1 MAEHIFHYTSI
12 ENLLLILKTK
22 SICFNSLENVDD
34 MEEKETED
42 LKNFGRFYYV
52 SCWNKSSKESIP
64 LWTMYSQDMQG
75 VRIELPKFP
84 FKKQT
89 YSKGEIYFNEHKIE
103 YIDVDKLYKDT
114 KMVLLDGGIKLFDI
128 EYTDNEKLLYP
139 TIKNINS
146 ENLLEYDFSKLGR
159 YKRSNWSFQEECRYG
174 VLLVPWN
181 MECLNKII
189 KMDKFG
195 NNELKMAINEL
206 IKLLENQ
213 NTVAT
218 CKRFYL
224 EIDESKL
231 KKMKIL
237 LGPKVTEAQEE
248 IVKLIVKEY
257 CPEIKINRSKLK
269 IN

>member
-1 MAEHIFHYTSI
+1 MAENIFHYTSI

-84 FKKQT
+84 FKNNK
-89 YSKGEIYFNEHKIE
+89 YSKREIYFDEHKIE